1 MKKEKT
7 SSIKSFTGNFW
18 TAISMEFLER
28 GAYYG
33 VMSVLGV
40 FLILTPLEGGLG
52 FSKEQ
57 AGAIL
62 GTIPPLLY
70 LLPIIAGAIADRYGN
85 RKVLCFAFT
94 LKILG

>member
-40 FLILTPLEGGLG
+40 FLILTPLEGGSDSAKNRREPYSAQYLLC
-52 FSKEQ
+52 F
-57 AGAIL
+57 IFY
-62 GTIPPLLY
+62 PLLQEQ
-70 LLPIIAGAIADRYGN
+70 LQTDTDTERCCFLPSP
-85 RKVLCFAFT
+85 V
-94 LKILG
+94 